1 MPIFAGHDFLVSL
14 IFLKRPLVFLILLF
28 SSISLHC
35 SLKKAFLSL
44 LPILWNSAFSWVHL
58 SLSLLPFAS
67 LSFFYLFVSPPQTTT
82 LPSCISFSWDNF
94 GHHLVDNAMNFHPQF
109 FRYLSTRT
117 NPLNLTE
124 VEEVKKQW
132 QKYTF
137 LTTKLVDVMEIQLTY
152 FKFQKMMLL
161 KCCTQY
167 ASKFGKL
174 SSGHRIGK
182 GQFSV

>member
-1 MPIFAGHDFLVSL
+1 MPIYAGHDFLVSL

-44 LPILWNSAFSWVHL
+44 LPILWNSAFSLVHL
-58 SLSLLPFAS
+58 SLSLCLLLLFLFFFLPICKSSSDNHFA
-67 LSFFYLFVSPPQTTT
+67 FFCLLAFPF
-82 LPSCISFSWDNF
+82 LGDNF

-124 VEEVKKQW
+124 AEEIKKQW

-137 LTTKLVDVMEIQLTY
+137 PTTKLVDVMEIQLTY
-152 FKFQKMMLL
+152 FKF
-161 KCCTQY
+161 
-167 ASKFGKL
+167 
-174 SSGHRIGK
+174 
-182 GQFSV
+182 